1 MQNRAKQQMKSQP
14 EANQYHEKQ
23 MQRADLSQL
32 TGRIHFPS
40 AEIKH
45 SKYMGA
51 SEAKVDIRFWKT

>member
-1 MQNRAKQQMKSQP
+1 MKSQP